1 MAEAVLRDIAR
12 SSRSLESSQRQ
23 FKQTANENNRSITK
37 IVKDIATTFAAQRK
51 DSADISNA
59 INESIVQ
66 SQQTASKVDATN
78 GLLQE
83 SVTLQSMMVNELKNM
98 RIGIR
103 NLGEKINQFVNLLG
117 GGSNPG
123 GGGGPTPTSGNTP
136 RVGGGRGSAAR
147 NLAMAGAGV
156 GAVGTAAYLGIQAL
170 TGGNRETASTRDTSI
185 KSVSEL
191 VRLAK
196 EAGFSDTQA
205 PIMASIAA
213 SESSGNP
220 SAHNP
225 NAQTGDNSFGLW
237 QINMLGRMGPERRRM
252 FGIQSDEELFDPKVN
267 ARAAKKIFD
276 MQGFNAWSDYKN
288 NKYMAYMGT
297 AQRAISESGTSG
309 QSSTSQATQQS
320 QPNNTATNVTPPA
333 GTQSTSGGSDSAS
346 GGSSSAQSSGTQTPP
361 SQGQSTTSGGEN
373 AAALSG
379 VGVGLAK
386 KLQEIQS
393 AFGGNLKVIS
403 GYRDEQRNQE
413 AGGAGNSAH
422 LRGNAVDVRFEGGVP
437 ETLKL
442 IEDASKAGIGGIGV
456 YGPGSVH
463 LDVESKRA
471 WGRDYRRGSVP
482 QWAEGAIR
490 AHETNKWGEYDAS
503 ARGGEEMAS
512 RVGGG
517 PMVGAGLGGMGMGGG
532 MGYNPMAM
540 MGMFGGGRVGAIA
553 GAIGSLAP
561 MIGGLIGGI
570 GGMGAAQAAPLQPQ
584 QAAVERGNLFDFKQF
599 SQLPEDQQTSARF
612 FEAEMNER
620 LRKSQSIQERA
631 VATNVRR
638 EQADQRTAETPPPPP
653 PRPDDSGGG
662 QTVINNN
669 NSSGGMF
676 QGDNWM
682 KEVYA
687 RFGGGTMPTVW

>member
-1 MAEAVLRDIAR
+1 
-12 SSRSLESSQRQ
+12 
-23 FKQTANENNRSITK
+23 
-37 IVKDIATTFAAQRK
+37 
-51 DSADISNA
+51 
-59 INESIVQ
+59 
-66 SQQTASKVDATN
+66 
-78 GLLQE
+78 
-83 SVTLQSMMVNELKNM
+83 
-98 RIGIR
+98 
-103 NLGEKINQFVNLLG
+103 
-117 GGSNPG
+117 
-123 GGGGPTPTSGNTP
+123 
-136 RVGGGRGSAAR
+136 
-147 NLAMAGAGV
+147 
-156 GAVGTAAYLGIQAL
+156 
-170 TGGNRETASTRDTSI
+170 
-185 KSVSEL
+185 
-191 VRLAK
+191 
-196 EAGFSDTQA
+196 
-205 PIMASIAA
+205 
-213 SESSGNP
+213 
-220 SAHNP
+220 
-225 NAQTGDNSFGLW
+225 
-237 QINMLGRMGPERRRM
+237 
-252 FGIQSDEELFDPKVN
+252 
-267 ARAAKKIFD
+267 
-276 MQGFNAWSDYKN
+276 
-288 NKYMAYMGT
+288 
-297 AQRAISESGTSG
+297 
-309 QSSTSQATQQS
+309 
-320 QPNNTATNVTPPA
+320 
-333 GTQSTSGGSDSAS
+333 
-346 GGSSSAQSSGTQTPP
+346 
-361 SQGQSTTSGGEN
+361 
-373 AAALSG
+373 
-379 VGVGLAK
+379 
-386 KLQEIQS
+386 
-393 AFGGNLKVIS
+393 
-403 GYRDEQRNQE
+403 
-413 AGGAGNSAH
+413 
-422 LRGNAVDVRFEGGVP
+422 LRGNAVDVRFEGGIP

-442 IEDASKAGIGGIGV
+442 IEAASKAGIGGIGV
-456 YGPGSVH
+456 YRPGSVH

-471 WGRDYRRGSVP
+471 WGPDYRRGSVP

-532 MGYNPMAM
+532 MGGMGYNPMAM

-561 MIGGLIGGI
+561 MIVGGLIGGI